1 MFDEDAVALIMYDD
15 SGKEERISL
24 LTSKIDVHDILSV
37 KSMFCMKID
46 GKPVYFEQLSDYVNV
61 LQQLK
66 LKVKLQKFC
75 EIMGYEQPKTQEQ
88 IFALDIIPSDLL
100 QRAQQVH
107 QRKEIPDFKVRL
119 PTDNTEEDN
128 ENQQDMSDKD
138 NDLVAK
144 FLATR

>member
-1 MFDEDAVALIMYDD
+1 
-15 SGKEERISL
+15 
-24 LTSKIDVHDILSV
+24 
-37 KSMFCMKID
+37 
-46 GKPVYFEQLSDYVNV
+46 
-61 LQQLK
+61 
-66 LKVKLQKFC
+66 
-75 EIMGYEQPKTQEQ
+75 MGYEQPKTQEQ

-128 ENQQDMSDKD
+128 EDQQDMSDKD
-138 NDLVAK
+138 SDLVAK

>member
-1 MFDEDAVALIMYDD
+1 MFDEDAVTLIVCGSD
-15 SGKEERISL
+15 GKENKISL
-24 LTSKIDVHDILSV
+24 VASKIDVHDILSV

-46 GKPVYFEQLSDYVNV
+46 GQPIYFEQLSDYIHV

-100 QRAQQVH
+100 QRAQ
-107 QRKEIPDFKVRL
+107 
-119 PTDNTEEDN
+119 
-128 ENQQDMSDKD
+128 
-138 NDLVAK
+138 
-144 FLATR
+144 